1 MRWRR
6 KQRPWLHA
14 LALAW
19 TTLQGIA
26 AAEPAPTP
34 SGQAPQIAR
43 DQWKDCEFNLQV
55 IGCIDK
61 HGPDGLH
68 LIWKDGLRMDYQTTQ
83 QEQEGVDAIL
93 KDRLGGFWRRE
104 VMIQGNVTLTNL
116 GNGNRIMI
124 PLRLTCRPPLKG
136 TVGYCSY

>member
-6 KQRPWLHA
+6 KQRSFLYA

-26 AAEPAPTP
+26 AAEPRANP
-34 SGQAPQIAR
+34 SVQAPQIAR

-55 IGCIDK
+55 IGCIDE
-61 HGPDGLH
+61 HGAGGLH
-68 LIWKDGLRMDYQTTQ
+68 ILWKDGLRMDYQTTQ
-83 QEQEGVDAIL
+83 KEQEGGDAIL

-104 VMIQGNVTLTNL
+104 VMIQGNMTLTNL

-136 TVGYCSY
+136 YVGYCSY

>member
-14 LALAW
+14 LALAC

-26 AAEPAPTP
+26 AAEPAAPT

-43 DQWKDCEFNLQV
+43 DEWKDCEFNLQV
-55 IGCIDK
+55 IGCIDT
-61 HGPDGLH
+61 HGPDGLRI
-68 LIWKDGLRMDYQTTQ
+68 LWKDGLKMDYQTTQ
-83 QEQEGVDAIL
+83 TKQEGADDIL

-136 TVGYCSY
+136 SVGYCSY